1 MAQSLKIYLAGSIC
15 IEAGEALLKERQLPR
30 RQGRLALALLAAE
43 HARAVARDELA
54 DLLWP
59 DEPPDSWEVALR
71 AVISKLRNVLRSLG
85 WPIAEPIAT
94 AFGCYQ
100 LQVPP
105 TTWIDIEVA
114 EHSIHRAEAL
124 LERGDAGHAYGWAL
138 VASTIARRPFLPSE
152 EGPWVDNR
160 REQLRACL
168 VRAMDCLAVAC
179 AASGELTLALK
190 NASEVVALE
199 PLRET
204 GYQKLMKLHAAM
216 GNRGLA
222 LQTYRC
228 CSQLLADELGAAPSD
243 ETRAVL
249 EAIRRS

>member
-1 MAQSLKIYLAGSIC
+1 M
-15 IEAGEALLKERQLPR
+15 
-30 RQGRLALALLAAE
+30 
-43 HARAVARDELA
+43 
-54 DLLWP
+54 P
-59 DEPPDSWEVALR
+59 D
-71 AVISKLRNVLRSLG
+71 K
-85 WPIAEPIAT
+85 
-94 AFGCYQ
+94 
-100 LQVPP
+100 
-105 TTWIDIEVA
+105 
-114 EHSIHRAEAL
+114 
-124 LERGDAGHAYGWAL
+124 DA
-138 VASTIARRPFLPSE
+138 
-152 EGPWVDNR
+152 
-160 REQLRACL
+160 
-168 VRAMDCLAVAC
+168 
-179 AASGELTLALK
+179 ELTLALK